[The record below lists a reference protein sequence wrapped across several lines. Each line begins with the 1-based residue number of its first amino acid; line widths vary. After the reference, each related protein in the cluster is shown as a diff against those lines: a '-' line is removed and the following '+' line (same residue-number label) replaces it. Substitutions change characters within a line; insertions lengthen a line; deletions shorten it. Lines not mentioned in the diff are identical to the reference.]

1 MVCQNDSICNLIRF
15 LSVCLSV
22 SPSGI
27 ASVCLSLSLG
37 SRLSVCLSPSLG
49 SCLSVCPSVW
59 SLSGIASVCL
69 SLSLSWS
76 VSVSLSVCLSLSLR
90 SRLAVRLSI
99 SRSGI
104 VPDLCFVCKNDSIC
118 NLIVFSGDYRPERLT
133 SPPWYIYWIVHY
145 STHVA
150 QACRKPVSFKSI

>member
-15 LSVCLSV
+15 LSVCLS
-22 SPSGI
+22 
-27 ASVCLSLSLG
+27 LLLG
-37 SRLSVCLSPSLG
+37 SRLSVCLSRWHCV
-49 SCLSVCPSVW
+49 CLSVSLPLLDRVCLSVHLYV

-76 VSVSLSVCLSLSLR
+76 VSVCLSVCLSLSLR